1 MCIPLFSGV
10 DDPTEVKRIIF
21 SFKIVFS
28 SKIEKIFFKKMKAWY
43 LNPLD
48 PSAFLKA
55 FLYKI
60 VPSCSTVLKHI
71 YVYVCVCVC
80 MTKFL
85 LRYNGM

>member
-1 MCIPLFSGV
+1 
-10 DDPTEVKRIIF
+10 
-21 SFKIVFS
+21 
-28 SKIEKIFFKKMKAWY
+28 MKAWC

-48 PSAFLKA
+48 PTAFSKA

-71 YVYVCVCVC
+71 YVYVSVCVCVC

-85 LRYNGM
+85 LRYNGMWQIKTPSEMSMG